1 MSLSPKQRRYLRGLA
16 HSLSPAVQV
25 GGNGL
30 TEAVKKAVNVSLE
43 AHELIKVKVGK
54 DTGVDRKADAKS
66 LADATESEVVA
77 VIGRVWV
84 LYRARGEDP
93 RIQLP

>member
-1 MSLSPKQRRYLRGLA
+1 MSLSSSQRRHLKGLA
-16 HSLSPAVQV
+16 HSLSPSVQV
-25 GGNGL
+25 GANGL
-30 TEAVKKAVNVSLE
+30 TEAVCKAVDVSLE

-54 DTGVDRKADAKS
+54 DTGVDRKADVYTLAKRS
-66 LADATESEVVA
+66 RSEVIA

-84 LYRARGEDP
+84 LYRPRKDDP